1 MNCRILLISLLV
13 ISGLSSCRFDGSEK
27 RETKDWESV
36 ALGYAKEFSLKKR
49 GDSTRLTVY
58 MDESHTESVSQSFT
72 LVNRAS
78 EKSGNSGVI
87 QVPCK
92 RIVCISSTQ
101 LAYFFALDDI
111 QNIVGINSSRYL
123 FNEEMNERVN
133 SGKVMRLGKEGNF
146 SLEIIASLDP
156 DVIFV
161 SPFKRGGY
169 DALRNLGIPLVPMA
183 AYNEKTPLGRAE
195 WIKMMSL
202 FVGKTADADSIFK
215 CIEKRYLELK
225 ALTADVNHRPKI
237 FSGKLRSGSWY
248 LPGGDSF
255 YAHYF
260 RDAGG
265 EYVIKNDDQGA
276 YPVDFETIYRK
287 AVHADFWRVVTPE
300 KPGISLEE
308 FLSQDHRY
316 ADFKAAKDGN
326 IILCNIREKPF
337 YEQAAVKPEVLLAD
351 YIHFLHPG
359 LLTDYK
365 PFFYEKL
372 K

>member
-1 MNCRILLISLLV
+1 MNCKIILVLLIFSFV
-13 ISGLSSCRFDGSEK
+13 MGACQGGRSNNSGAS
-27 RETKDWESV
+27 DWESV
-36 ALGYAKEFSLKKR
+36 PLSYAKEFTLKTR
-49 GDSTRLTVY
+49 GDSTRVTVY
-58 MDESHTESVSQSFT
+58 MDESHTEAVSQSFT
-72 LVNRAS
+72 LTNRPS
-78 EKSGNSGVI
+78 NIKGDEEVI
-87 QVPCK
+87 PVPCK
-92 RIVCISSTQ
+92 RIICLSSTQ

-111 QNIVGINSSRYL
+111 ENIVGINSSRYL
-123 FNEEMNERVN
+123 FNEEMNERVE
-133 SGKVMRLGKEGNF
+133 SGEVKKLGKEGNF
-146 SLEIIASLDP
+146 SLEIIAALDP

-161 SPFKRGGY
+161 SPYKRGGY

-202 FVGKTADADSIFK
+202 FVGKIADADSIFK
-215 CIEKRYLELK
+215 RIEKRYLDLK
-225 ALTADVNHRPKI
+225 ALTANVDSRPKI

-265 EYVIKNDDQGA
+265 EYVIKNDEQGA
-276 YPVDFETIYRK
+276 YPVAFETVYRK
-287 AVHADFWRVVTPE
+287 AVRADFWRVVTPE
-300 KPGISLEE
+300 KPGISLKE

-316 ADFKAAKDGN
+316 ADFKAAKEGN

-359 LLTDYK
+359 LLFDYK